1 MGDTI
6 KVNTMRLKTD
16 ADFIGGHIQKIETEI
31 KGLRDDVRQLDAMW
45 DGPSSETFKASF
57 RDDIDML
64 ESIIKN
70 MRKINQYENSAQSSY
85 NTCERK
91 VAELVGSIRI

>member
-6 KVNTMRLKTD
+6 KVNTTRLKTD
-16 ADFIGGHIQKIETEI
+16 ADSIGGHIQKIETEI

-57 RDDIDML
+57 RDDINML
-64 ESIIKN
+64 ESIVKN
-70 MRKINQYENSAQSSY
+70 MRKINRYEDSAQSGY
-85 NTCERK
+85 NACERK
-91 VAELVGSIRI
+91 VADLVGSIRV